1 MEGSVFKKSLLL
13 AGSLFLGSCSY
24 SGSLIQKDIPGRPG
38 TVPYR
43 GGTVPYRNDSKAA
56 ARRDDAVRKIAK
68 FCGSENYTIT
78 NEGASPSSTDLS
90 EVDFQC
96 GSPPSAPPAP
106 ATPAQPKNA
115 GASSGSN

>member
-1 MEGSVFKKSLLL
+1 MEGSVLKKSLLL
-13 AGSLFLGSCSY
+13 IGLLFLGSCSY

-43 GGTVPYRNDSKAA
+43 GGTVPYRNDAKAA

-78 NEGASPSSTDLS
+78 HEGASPSSTDLS

-96 GSPPSAPPAP
+96 GPPPSVPVPAG
-106 ATPAQPKNA
+106 TPAQPQST
-115 GASSGSN
+115 GASSGK

>member
-1 MEGSVFKKSLLL
+1 MFRKRFLLVGL
-13 AGSLFLGSCSY
+13 LFVGSCSY
-24 SGSLIQKDIPGRPG
+24 SGNLIQKQVPGSPG

-43 GGTVPYRNDSKAA
+43 GGTVPYRNDAKAA

-78 NEGASPSSTDLS
+78 REGASPSAADMS

-96 GSPPSAPPAP
+96 GSHPSAPAS
-106 ATPAQPKNA
+106 AGIPAQPKSTDA
-115 GASSGSN
+115 PSGSD